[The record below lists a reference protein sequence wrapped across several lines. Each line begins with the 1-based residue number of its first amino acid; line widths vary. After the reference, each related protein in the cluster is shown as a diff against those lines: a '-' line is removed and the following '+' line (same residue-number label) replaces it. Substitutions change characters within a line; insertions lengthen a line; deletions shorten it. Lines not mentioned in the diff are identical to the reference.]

1 MNSHREKQNK
11 LSSVKIAALMAAFL
25 LLCAALFA
33 LGQRLGRKEIVGD
46 GNGFEDLAFYVKNHG
61 KTIKINV
68 FTDIRVNPA
77 EYYVFLPSFAD
88 DKEIYISFELR
99 DHAVLSG
106 EDGQEVRLESGDRL
120 PEMEIDRAY
129 TLDFYKPGETKVS
142 ETGKLTFM
150 QSDNTAALFID
161 TVSRS
166 MEYLDSNK
174 ENHEPGTMLLL
185 DESGFTEYRGKL
197 EEIKGHGN
205 STWER
210 EKKPYGIKLPKPVRL
225 FDLRESDRFVL
236 LSNCMDL
243 SMIRNRLIYGMAEK
257 LGYPATP
264 RLHYADLYLNGNYN
278 GLYLISEKP
287 GMGKNSLGLTDLEFK
302 NTELN
307 LIPPAGAERVKESYE
322 DNTFAAG
329 VRLDVLPDD
338 ITGGYLVERDYG
350 AKFDNEVSRF
360 TTVNKNEYVL
370 KSPVYAPI
378 EEVRYIKG
386 VFEEIERRIYAGE
399 KLEDVLDLDS
409 FARMY
414 VLDEFT
420 RNEGAGVTSAYYYKD
435 RDSVDGRVYAG
446 PVWDY
451 DQCLGNTYFP
461 VVNYPFSLNFC
472 TDHYQSTLIFYM
484 LYRNYPEFRE
494 KVRAYYK
501 DSFRRE
507 MQELKNSG
515 IDSCLKEAAANQGM
529 DCSRWGR
536 SQEVISESSDQAR
549 DFIEK
554 RTEFLDSVWI
564 EEKSVY
570 IIHFDTGNG
579 RDLYMGVTGGTVLGD
594 FLDATAQGLE
604 WKDAA
609 TGEKVDPRARVDR
622 DFELTPMAP

>member
-1 MNSHREKQNK
+1 
-11 LSSVKIAALMAAFL
+11 MAAFL

-33 LGQRLGRKEIVGD
+33 LGLRLGRKEIVGD
-46 GNGFEDLAFYVKNHG
+46 GNGFEDLKFYVQNKGH
-61 KTIKINV
+61 TVRINV
-68 FTDIRVNPA
+68 FTDIRVEPA
-77 EYYVFLPSFAD
+77 EYYLFLPSFAD
-88 DKEIYISFELR
+88 KKDIYISFELR
-99 DHAVLSG
+99 DHAVLTDERG
-106 EDGQEVRLESGDRL
+106 EEVRLESGDRL
-120 PEMEIDRAY
+120 PEIETDHDY
-129 TLDFYKPGETKVS
+129 TLNFYKPGETEVS

-166 MEYLDSNK
+166 MEYLDSDK
-174 ENHEPGTMLLL
+174 EHHEPGSLLLL

-243 SMIRNRLIYGMAEK
+243 SMIRNRLIYSLAEK

-264 RLHYADLYLNGNYN
+264 RVHYADLYLNGNYN
-278 GLYLISEKP
+278 GLYLISEKL
-287 GMGKNSLGLTDLEFK
+287 GVGKNSLDISDLEFK

-307 LIPPAGAERVKESYE
+307 LIPPAGAERVTESFE
-322 DNTFAAG
+322 DGSLAAG

-386 VFEEIERRIYAGE
+386 IFEELERRIYAGE
-399 KLEDVLDLDS
+399 ELESIIDLDS
-409 FARMY
+409 FVRMY

-435 RDSVDGRVYAG
+435 RDSADKKVYAG

-451 DQCLGNTYFP
+451 DQCLGNTYYP
-461 VVNYPFSLNFC
+461 VVNYPYSLNFC
-472 TDHYQSTLIFYM
+472 TDHYQSTLIFFM
-484 LYRNYPEFRE
+484 LYKNYPEFRE
-494 KVRAYYK
+494 RVRTYYK
-501 DSFRRE
+501 DSFRPE
-507 MQELKNSG
+507 VQELKTAA
-515 IDSCLKEAAANQGM
+515 IDRCLKEVSANHGM
-529 DCSRWGR
+529 DCDRWGR
-536 SQEVISESSDQAR
+536 SQGVITESADQAR

-554 RTEFLDSVWI
+554 RTEFLDRVWI
-564 EEKSVY
+564 EKEPVY
-570 IIHFDTGNG
+570 IIHFNTPNE
-579 RDLYMGVTGGTVLGD
+579 RNLYMGVTGGTVLGD
-594 FLDATAQGLE
+594 FLETTAQGLK

-609 TGEKVDPRARVDR
+609 TGEKVDPKARVDR
-622 DFELTPMAP
+622 DIELMPMS